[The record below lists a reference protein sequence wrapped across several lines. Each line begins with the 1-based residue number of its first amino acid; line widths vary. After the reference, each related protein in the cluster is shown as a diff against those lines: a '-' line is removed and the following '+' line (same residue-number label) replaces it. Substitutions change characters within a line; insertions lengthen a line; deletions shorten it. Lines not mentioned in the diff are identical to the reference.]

1 MQADVAQRAAHQL
14 LHVDHAELLQQAR
27 EAHVGV
33 VAASDD
39 QYQHRR
45 QQADVEGLHGCLADV
60 AEDLLRS
67 VVGRG
72 EADGFQW
79 VEVILRLVGQHGGHL
94 VGVYLV
100 GQAGGI
106 RSPRELQQCRAAP
119 VVGGRSRQ
127 HVEAQERL
135 LTFPE
140 HRRHFVRLPVPA
152 FHLYLDVLPHGLP
165 ASEELAGT
173 GSAQGHLVRL
183 AECLLQASFRRT
195 VVEEAGQR
203 RVGREDDE
211 VAFHLL
217 PVHLAADQ
225 VQRAHAQVVFHL
237 GIAVLQP
244 LGDFGGGVG
253 HALALVHRV
262 VLLQEDDAVAVGVA
276 PLQPVFMYEI
286 RHQQI
291 GAGQSQ
297 GQTGHGDEEEHL
309 VPPPAPENHFQCYVQ
324 YHSRYCNILLFSR

>member
-1 MQADVAQRAAHQL
+1 M
-14 LHVDHAELLQQAR
+14 
-27 EAHVGV
+27 
-33 VAASDD
+33 
-39 QYQHRR
+39 
-45 QQADVEGLHGCLADV
+45 
-60 AEDLLRS
+60 LRS

-72 EADGFQW
+72 EADGFQRI
-79 VEVILRLVGQHGGHL
+79 EVILRLAGQHGGHL
-94 VGVYLV
+94 IGVYLV
-100 GQAGGI
+100 GQAGGVCSF
-106 RSPRELQQCRAAP
+106 RKLQQRRAAP

-135 LTFPE
+135 LTFLE

-152 FHLYLDVLPHGLP
+152 FHLYLDVLSHGLP

-173 GSAQGHLVRL
+173 GCTQGHFVRL
-183 AECLLQASFRRT
+183 AKCLLQVSFRRT
-195 VVEEAGQR
+195 VVEETGQR

-217 PVHLAADQ
+217 PVHLAAEQ

-244 LGDFGGGVG
+244 LGNLGSGVG

-262 VLLQEDDAVAVGVA
+262 VLLQKDDAVAVGVA

-291 GAGQSQ
+291 GTCQPQ
-297 GQTGHGDEEEHL
+297 GQTGHGDE
-309 VPPPAPENHFQCYVQ
+309 FQCYVQ
-324 YHSRYCNILLFSR
+324 YHSLYCNILLFSR